1 MRIESK
7 HTKLALLIGGA
18 AFLAAC
24 SGGDD
29 VAEPGIETL
38 GATFQQAFAQG
49 PNDAPIDVSNAD
61 LALNLGI
68 DPFEL

>member
-1 MRIESK
+1 MRPT
-7 HTKLALLIGGA
+7 HMRFALLSMGLSVLVACGG
-18 AFLAAC
+18 
-24 SGGDD
+24 GGG
-29 VAEPGIETL
+29 VAENIGRL

-61 LALNLGI
+61 LVLTLTE